1 MVELY
6 TDFLGVLYRMLQI
19 EGWESKTLSSNK
31 NNQLTK
37 MITIVLFSDAGN
49 TQTKVGVVV
58 KNDMFTS
65 ESWSMDRVY
74 IFVRL
79 E

>member
-19 EGWESKTLSSNK
+19 AGWESKTLSSNK

-65 ESWSMDRVY
+65 ESWSVDRVY

>member
-1 MVELY
+1 
-6 TDFLGVLYRMLQI
+6 MLQI
-19 EGWESKTLSSNK
+19 AGWESKILSSNK

-65 ESWSMDRVY
+65 ESWSVDRVY